1 VGEVGFCPPIPVSNY
16 PREVGGPK
24 GLVQLTRLV
33 FRPPVFGGVGDS
45 KSELAGW
52 TFKNSEFVLPF
63 VDAIQLINEKE
74 MTTSKAWTLDDVAK
88 TFRACES
95 LFHAMGDPA
104 RQQIVLLLAEHER
117 LNVNQITD
125 LMHLSRPS
133 ISHHLKVLKDAGM
146 VSIARES
153 RENFYSLLWDE
164 PIGRLKLLIEQSEI
178 ACS

>member
-1 VGEVGFCPPIPVSNY
+1 MLPLMPGIRIRLGAARSLMTTEVVIS
-16 PREVGGPK
+16 
-24 GLVQLTRLV
+24 
-33 FRPPVFGGVGDS
+33 S
-45 KSELAGW
+45 
-52 TFKNSEFVLPF
+52 
-63 VDAIQLINEKE
+63 VDTIQLINIKD
-74 MTTSKAWTLDDVAK
+74 MSTTKAWTLDDVAK

-95 LFHAMGDPA
+95 LFHALGDPA

-146 VSIARES
+146 VSLARES